1 MDKQAHSAVLF
12 ADVSGSTRL
21 YETAGDALAMAGIG
35 SCLALLGKIAEA
47 NHGRVIKT
55 IGDEILAMF
64 PSASA
69 AADAAMAMQ
78 EGVAGLPPVGGTRI
92 GIRIG
97 FHFGPVTEREGDVFG
112 DSVNVAS
119 RLANL
124 AARDQII
131 TSEQSVQAL
140 EPRLIEVCR
149 PLYSAQVKG
158 KEAEVKLWELLWR
171 QSDEGLTIAASRSLY
186 NPTLT
191 VLRLTYRDLELQ
203 LSADRNSVLVG
214 RDASADF
221 VIEDRKASR
230 AHARIL
236 RRLEKFVLVDSSA
249 NGTFVKIEGEPELVL
264 RRENFV
270 LHGRGVIAFG
280 QSCSRTEELVEFQC
294 D

>member
-35 SCLALLGKIAEA
+35 SCLALLGKIAET

-64 PSASA
+64 LSASA
-69 AADAAMAMQ
+69 AADAAMAMH
-78 EGVAGLPPVGGTRI
+78 EGVAGLPPVGGTRL

-97 FHFGPVTEREGDVFG
+97 FHFGPVTERDGDVFG
-112 DSVNVAS
+112 DSVNLAS

-149 PLYSAQVKG
+149 PLYSAQVEG
-158 KEAEVKLWELLWR
+158 KETEVKLWELLWR

-221 VIEDRKASR
+221 VIKDRKASR

>member
-1 MDKQAHSAVLF
+1 MDKQEHSAVLF
-12 ADVSGSTRL
+12 ADVSGSARL
-21 YETAGDALAMAGIG
+21 YETAGDAVAMAGIG
-35 SCLALLGKIAEA
+35 SCLTLLGNLSARSR
-47 NHGRVIKT
+47 GRVIKT
-55 IGDEILAMF
+55 IGDEILAVF
-64 PSASA
+64 SSASA
-69 AADAAMAMQ
+69 AADAAIAMH
-78 EGVAGLPPVGGTRI
+78 EGVAELPLVGGARL

-97 FHFGPVTEREGDVFG
+97 FHFGPVTERNDDVFG
-112 DSVNVAS
+112 DTVNIAS

-131 TSEQSVQAL
+131 TSEQTVQAL

-158 KEAEVKLWELLWR
+158 KDAEVKLWELLWR

-186 NPTLT
+186 NPTQT
-191 VLRLTYRDLELQ
+191 VLRLKYRDLELQ
-203 LSADRNSVLVG
+203 LSRDRNSVLVG

-221 VIEDRKASR
+221 VINDRKASR
-230 AHARIL
+230 AHAKIL
-236 RRLEKFVLVDSSA
+236 RRLEKFVLTDTSV
-249 NGTFVKIEGEPELVL
+249 NGTFIKTEGEPELML

-280 QSCSRTEELVEFQC
+280 QSCANTEELVEFQC